1 MLLFLL
7 WSRPLVKTHFPKD
20 NPLHKLFNKN
30 NVKVSYCTSRNMGTI
45 IKDHNKQLL
54 RNKQQ
59 EPTKLCNCRK
69 KDECPL
75 SGKCLASSIV
85 YKATVT
91 TSDDTKHYIGLTDT
105 TFKTR
110 YTNHKHTFKAPKHR
124 NSTELS
130 KFIWNLKDNN
140 TPYNIKWSIIDRA
153 PPYSTK
159 TKRCHLCTTEKFH
172 IIYSDRKSTLNK
184 RTEFLSKCRHS
195 SKFLLIYNWAHVT
208 TATPFTYP
216 PAPTYINNRNPTI
229 SSLLKIAKRM
239 KQPVE

>member
-1 MLLFLL
+1 MGYKPSSANTTNEGPRSRQIIWYNPPFNKAVKSNIGRKFLN
-7 WSRPLVKTHFPKD
+7 LVKTHFPKD

-195 SKFLLIYNWAHVT
+195 SKFLLIYN
-208 TATPFTYP
+208 
-216 PAPTYINNRNPTI
+216 
-229 SSLLKIAKRM
+229 
-239 KQPVE
+239 